1 MNNKSD
7 NMDGSDP
14 HSNIIEHL
22 NSVVDMESFT
32 PPESVPLS
40 RLDMA
45 HSASSRDASTP
56 TTPDQRQPQ
65 RVPGSGA
72 TQSPRGQLRIR
83 THDSDEPVLI
93 DNLPQLTSTQI
104 PRHSEDDDLERGG
117 QEISLT
123 LTEPE
128 GSFPGLTTDEATT

>member
-1 MNNKSD
+1 
-7 NMDGSDP
+7 MDGGDP
-14 HSNIIEHL
+14 HSNIEHL
-22 NSVVDMESFT
+22 NIVADMESST

-45 HSASSRDASTP
+45 HSASSRDSSAP
-56 TTPDQRQPQ
+56 ATPDQRQPQ
-65 RVPGSGA
+65 RIPGSGA
-72 TQSPRGQLRIR
+72 TQNSRGQPRIK

-93 DNLPQLTSTQI
+93 DNLPQQNSSLA
-104 PRHSEDDDLERGG
+104 PRLSEDDDLERGG